1 MKNMLT
7 NIITNLGGHTG
18 YNILAYNMI
27 SGLRR
32 KLASENLVFE
42 DEVCV
47 IADQHSTSRDPIL
60 SSNIQKTNI
69 TRLAPKTI
77 ALFPFSKMMDFHAK
91 YRIGFPMYEGSK
103 LSKADIAFLNTLDHV
118 VSPCD
123 HLTKIYKD
131 SLDIPVNQIEIGID
145 TNIYRNYTTNKQAR
159 DHSNPYTPTN
169 PCIFLMLG
177 KFETRK
183 SSVETLIAFLK
194 FFEEHPLRDSVVL
207 KLKWLTHGYARNLN
221 DIKQTTNNL
230 FKMYPRASKR
240 VVFLDNPREDVVRLY
255 NEADCFLFP
264 SRAEGVGL
272 PLLEAMAC
280 ELPCITTPYTSLST
294 YANSKVAIMLPD
306 RGQVPM
312 EDPFYGIKSETWG
325 TYGKIEIEDLMLA
338 FDMFLSMSMQQRLDL
353 GANARSFVEMNFD
366 SFLFGE
372 RLLNFV
378 RSI

>member
-1 MKNMLT
+1 MLT

-18 YNILAYNMI
+18 YNILAYNML

-32 KLASENLVFE
+32 KLASENTVFE
-42 DEVCV
+42 DEICI

-60 SSNIQKTNI
+60 SSSIQKTSI
-69 TRLAPKTI
+69 TRLSPKTL
-77 ALFPFSKMMDFHAK
+77 ALFPFTKLMDFHGK
-91 YRIGFPMYEGSK
+91 YRIGFPMYEGNK
-103 LSKADIAFLNTLDHV
+103 LSLSDMAFLNTLDHV
-118 VSPCD
+118 ISPCD
-123 HLTKIYKD
+123 HLTKVYKD
-131 SLDIPVNQIEIGID
+131 SLQIPVTQIEVGID
-145 TNIYRNYTTNKQAR
+145 TNLYRNYTSKKDSLDPN
-159 DHSNPYTPTN
+159 NPYTPQN
-169 PCIFLMLG
+169 PCVFLMVG

-240 VVFLDNPREDVVRLY
+240 VLFLDNPREDIIRLY

-272 PLLEAMAC
+272 PLLEAMSC
-280 ELPCITTPYTSLST
+280 ELPCITTSYTSLST
-294 YANSKVAIMLPD
+294 YANSKVAIVLPD

-325 TYGKIEIEDLMLA
+325 TYGKIEIEDLMTA
-338 FDMFLSMSMQQRLDL
+338 FDTFLSMSKTERLNL
-353 GANARSFVEMNFD
+353 GKNARAFVELNFD
-366 SFLFGE
+366 NLAFGDRLITFL
-372 RLLNFV
+372 